1 MVLSPVYSHL
11 KSRMNEVEKCR
22 YYFVVLASIKDVGNI
37 TSIYN
42 KYKNKIKG
50 CIVFYSYIEM
60 HPYNMIPYLHEL
72 NAFFRILP
80 LEAFSSRYTPFPL
93 CSLIL

>member
-1 MVLSPVYSHL
+1 MREDLGEIVEVEVEEWSHQRKNYLVSVVLSPVYSHL

-50 CIVFYSYIEM
+50 CMCLLQLY
-60 HPYNMIPYLHEL
+60 
-72 NAFFRILP
+72 
-80 LEAFSSRYTPFPL
+80 
-93 CSLIL
+93 